1 ELIQALI
8 RELDVVPAARAE
20 ISIFTLKRADA
31 AQLAATLQQLFLGTT
46 AAGGLGGGA
55 PLGGA
60 RPGGGLPGAPGG
72 GLPGGGLPGG
82 GLRPLQ
88 IVIGGTTP
96 EGIPLIDLRVTID
109 ERTNSLIVAGSR
121 NDLDV
126 IETLIA
132 RLEDSGI
139 PDRRTETYRLVNA
152 QATDVASIIN
162 DF

>member
-1 ELIQALI
+1 
-8 RELDVVPAARAE
+8 
-20 ISIFTLKRADA
+20 DA
-31 AQLAATLQQLFLGTT
+31 AQLANTLQQLFLGTT

-55 PLGGA
+55 PLGGGP
-60 RPGGGLPGAPGG
+60 RPGGGLPGAPGGLPGG

-82 GLRPLQ
+82 LGATGLRPLQ
-88 IVIGGTTP
+88 LVIGGTTP

-139 PDRRTETYRLVNA
+139 P
-152 QATDVASIIN
+152 
-162 DF
+162 